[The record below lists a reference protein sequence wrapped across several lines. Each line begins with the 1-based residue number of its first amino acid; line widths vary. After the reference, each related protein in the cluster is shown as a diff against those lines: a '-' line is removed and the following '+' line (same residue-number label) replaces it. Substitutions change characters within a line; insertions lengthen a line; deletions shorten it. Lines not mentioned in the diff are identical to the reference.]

1 MHIYIIVILLNKST
15 AEKRDN
21 YGQLCLETVRVFY
34 QSDNRCNCTGK
45 ETADSFKGANTTCPK
60 MCKFEMS
67 NVNSK
72 GKLGLKIQL
81 LFNSYNATIDA
92 CIHPSQ
98 IFRNLTINCSSWN
111 EGDYAVWGPLG
122 CSDSNGQC
130 DRISTVCACHCHP
143 GYTSVKNECK
153 KAKVKV
159 NETCESDTQCTGTD
173 FSRNCS
179 GGICV
184 CQVGYVSINNT
195 CHPGNIALGH
205 TCVSDLQ
212 CTDTPWAT
220 NCTDGRC
227 TCQVGHIPI
236 NNTCYPGDLSLNQ
249 SCIYDSQCLGSPYT
263 GCLVGKCSCTRGHSA
278 KDSSD
283 CESMN
288 KGKEYR
294 ADGNNK
300 SLLGAIFGGLLAGVV
315 IVTVTAFLIYKR
327 FCHND
332 TTRKEPVIHFEKND
346 TKRVDDNATPLI
358 ENKQENVAN
367 KSRPDHSE
375 EAVDYSHIYDETRNA
390 LTQDDI
396 YHHLNEEK
404 EQKQDDNNYDHAS
417 AAVDHVTNLNEYSAI
432 SDFNNDKT
440 VSPTEEKDEYFVL
453 EQSFSKDG

>member
-1 MHIYIIVILLNKST
+1 M
-15 AEKRDN
+15 
-21 YGQLCLETVRVFY
+21 CLESASYFWNMD
-34 QSDNRCNCTGK
+34 SRCKIK
-45 ETADSFKGANTTCPK
+45 ESRIKEILQNANTTCPK
-60 MCKFEMS
+60 MCEFTMS
-67 NVNSK
+67 SWNSD
-72 GKLGLKIQL
+72 GVLGLKIQFI
-81 LFNSYNATIDA
+81 FNGKWQEEEVEA
-92 CIHPSQ
+92 CSSQ
-98 IFRNLTINCSSWN
+98 SQKFMTLYINCSSWN
-111 EGDYAVWGPLG
+111 EGDYGVYGGG
-122 CSDSNGQC
+122 CQDSNGQC
-130 DRISTVCACHCHP
+130 DLIYNVCVCHCQP
-143 GYTSVKNECK
+143 GYTMVENNCKN
-153 KAKVKV
+153 ANVNV
-159 NETCESDTQCTGTD
+159 NETCESDIQCTGTD

-184 CQVGYVSINNT
+184 CQVGYVLINNT

-205 TCVSDLQ
+205 TCVSHLQ
-212 CTDTPWAT
+212 CTDTPLAT

-227 TCQVGHIPI
+227 TCQLGHIPI
-236 NNTCYPGDLSLNQ
+236 NNTCYP
-249 SCIYDSQCLGSPYT
+249 
-263 GCLVGKCSCTRGHSA
+263 V
-278 KDSSD
+278 
-283 CESMN
+283 N

-404 EQKQDDNNYDHAS
+404 EQKQDDNNYNHAS